1 MPQQSQ
7 DQHTANAPAP
17 EHATAE
23 ALAAYALDPRHMD
36 DEPAKRHIETCME
49 CRAEAAWLRSRLA
62 ALEAG
67 PERAQCPSVET
78 VTAYALG
85 ELTGNEQLIAAAHIR
100 GCTACTEDVAVAREA
115 LALPAD
121 ETAESPLRAALRR
134 VTGVLAPPPSLATT
148 RAVRGGGDE
157 GDTLRT
163 YEAAGVEVTLRSAPH
178 DTERGHFL
186 VFGTVKVAGGQEGTQ
201 PIAPVAA
208 LLVAQGE
215 ATVAPVVIEAPFV
228 GDAFELEPVPPGTFR
243 LDILLAD
250 RIVEIAPIT
259 V

>member
-1 MPQQSQ
+1 MSQQPP
-7 DQHTANAPAP
+7 DQRTAPAP
-17 EHATAE
+17 EHAAAE

-36 DEPAKRHIETCME
+36 DEQAKRHIETCVE
-49 CRAEAAWLRSRLA
+49 CRAEAAWLRGRLA
-62 ALEAG
+62 AMEAG

-78 VTAYALG
+78 VTAFALG
-85 ELTGNEQLIAAAHIR
+85 ELSGNEQLIAAAHIR
-100 GCTACTEDVAVAREA
+100 GCAACTEEVAVAREA
-115 LALPAD
+115 LAAPAD
-121 ETAESPLRAALRR
+121 EALESPLRAALRR
-134 VTGVLAPPPSLATT
+134 VTAVLAPPPSLAGA
-148 RAVRGGGDE
+148 RAVRGEADE

-163 YEAAGVEVTLRSAPH
+163 YEAAGIEVTLRSAPH

-186 VFGTVKVAGGQEGTQ
+186 VFGTVKAAGTQ
-201 PIAPVAA
+201 PVAPVAA

-215 ATVAPVVIEAPFV
+215 AVAALVIEAPFV

>member
-23 ALAAYALDPRHMD
+23 ALAAYALDPRHTD

-49 CRAEAAWLRSRLA
+49 CRAEAAWLRVRLA

-85 ELTGNEQLIAAAHIR
+85 ELSGNEQLIAAAHIR
-100 GCTACTEDVAVAREA
+100 GCAACTEDVAVAREA

-121 ETAESPLRAALRR
+121 EAPESSLRAALRR
-134 VTGVLAPPPSLATT
+134 VTAALAPPPALAGA
-148 RAVRGGGDE
+148 RAVRGADE

-186 VFGTVKVAGGQEGTQ
+186 VFGTVKMAAGQEGGR

-215 ATVAPVVIEAPFV
+215 AAAPVVIEAPFV

>member
-1 MPQQSQ
+1 MSQQPPGQ
-7 DQHTANAPAP
+7 RTAPAP
-17 EHATAE
+17 EHAAAE

-36 DEPAKRHIETCME
+36 DEPARRHIETCVE
-49 CRAEAAWLRSRLA
+49 CRAEAAWLRARVET
-62 ALEAG
+62 LETS

-85 ELTGNEQLIAAAHIR
+85 ELTDNEHLIAAAHIR
-100 GCTACTEDVAVAREA
+100 GCAACTEEVTVAREA
-115 LALPAD
+115 LAVPAD
-121 ETAESPLRAALRR
+121 EAPESPLRAALRR
-134 VTGVLAPPPSLATT
+134 ATAVLAPPPSLAGA
-148 RAVRGGGDE
+148 RAVRGEADE

-163 YEAAGVEVTLRSAPH
+163 YEAEGLTVALRSAPH

-186 VFGTVKVAGGQEGTQ
+186 VFGTVRMAGGQDGGR
-201 PIAPVAA
+201 PVAPVAA

-215 ATVAPVVIEAPFV
+215 SPPVVIEAPFV
-228 GDAFELEPVPPGTFR
+228 GDAFELEPVPPGIFR

-250 RIVEIAPIT
+250 RIVEITPIT